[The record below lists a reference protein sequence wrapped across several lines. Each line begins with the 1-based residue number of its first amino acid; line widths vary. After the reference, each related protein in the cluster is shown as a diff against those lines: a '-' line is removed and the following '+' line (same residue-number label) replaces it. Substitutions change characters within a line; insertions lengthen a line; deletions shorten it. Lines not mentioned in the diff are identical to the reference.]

1 MRTCKHND
9 YGECLECALERVS
22 AELDDRKAAAARMSA
37 VLEGH
42 YTGMPTAAMSD
53 TPETD
58 AEEEICNG
66 DPKPVY
72 EFARRLERERNAEVE
87 RSARLVA
94 ELHESNRIIGA
105 DAAQITLVSAER
117 DALRSQ
123 VAVLRGALMDMIDDK
138 ASLPG
143 KPRWN
148 AYAQARAALN
158 STAETK

>member
-1 MRTCKHND
+1 
-9 YGECLECALERVS
+9 
-22 AELDDRKAAAARMSA
+22 
-37 VLEGH
+37 
-42 YTGMPTAAMSD
+42 MSD

-58 AEEEICNG
+58 AHLAAQTHTYSPSVSP
-66 DPKPVY
+66 D
-72 EFARRLERERNAEVE
+72 FARRLERERNAEVE

-94 ELHESNRIIGA
+94 ELHESNRIICA

-158 STAETK
+158 STSETK